1 MENPARILVIRLTA
15 IGDVVLTLPAVS
27 TLRQNF
33 PAAKI
38 TFLTTTEN
46 AALLRGFRDVDETVA
61 LDRAAFRSGNPWRIG
76 KEFFC
81 LLRGLRA
88 GKFLLAV
95 DLQGNGESAWLT
107 RFTGAPARWG
117 VVHKAG
123 RRHAFTQSVDRRR
136 EIHAAEMHL
145 ELLRHC
151 GLNAAA
157 ARNEFFLPAD
167 ALDAARDFF
176 AANKIV
182 PEKPVLFLQPFT
194 SSPAKNWPLENYLAL
209 ARHWQARGWQV
220 VFGGGPA
227 DAAALEPVR
236 ALGFVISAGVPL
248 LVTGG
253 LMQLATLTVGGDTGA
268 LHLAVAQGKRVVM
281 LMNTNRLG
289 RPHPFRHAEWTL
301 APAIE
306 RKIANIAASTVIAAC
321 EAALEQAGA

>member
-268 LHLAVAQGKRVVM
+268 LHLAVAQGRRVVM

-289 RPHPFRHAEWTL
+289 RPHPFRRAEWTL
-301 APAIE
+301 APATE
-306 RKIANIAASTVIAAC
+306 RIIANIAVSTVIAAC